1 MNKLSNIPLMN
12 YSEFKA
18 LYESKLFEENDMDEL
33 AKKISDNVSKVSLQD
48 SEVISTVKKITDDD
62 LKDIKLELE
71 EPVNEAL
78 LTIAGAVLSAGKLT
92 SWLGNG
98 VSWLG
103 KKLNTK
109 GIEHVGEWLEKGG
122 HKYTHAIE
130 DKLVIPALE
139 LLPAYKALPDADKK
153 KIAKY
158 VLIGVIG
165 TLSVSAGF
173 ELINALKDGHGLL
186 AAIES
191 SLVSAKA
198 SELSH
203 LVGEVVGDV
212 AKGIQ
217 EMEH

>member
-1 MNKLSNIPLMN
+1 
-12 YSEFKA
+12 
-18 LYESKLFEENDMDEL
+18 MDEL
-33 AKKISDNVSKVSLQD
+33 AKKISDNVSKISLED
-48 SEVISTVKKITDDD
+48 SEVISTIKKVAEED
-62 LKDIKLELE
+62 LKDIKLKLE

-78 LTIAGAVLSAGKLT
+78 LTIAGAVLSAGKLA

-98 VSWLG
+98 VSWVG

-139 LLPAYKALPDADKK
+139 LMPAYKALPEEDKK

-173 ELINALKDGHGLL
+173 ELVNALKDGHGLL

-203 LVGEVVGDV
+203 LVGEVIADV
-212 AKGIQ
+212 ATGI
-217 EMEH
+217 EKIEELGY